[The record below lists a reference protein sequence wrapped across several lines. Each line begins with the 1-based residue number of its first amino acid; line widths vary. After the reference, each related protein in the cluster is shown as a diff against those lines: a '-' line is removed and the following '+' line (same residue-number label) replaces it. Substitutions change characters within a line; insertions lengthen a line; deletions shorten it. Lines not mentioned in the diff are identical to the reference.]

1 MAQLRSNILCKRK
14 CEDIEISERQYKR
27 LHIAEPIQEYQSD
40 EEDDNEFTFNAFNDS
55 DTEEE
60 ETSTIDECNINNTF
74 GETNNNGNILDPEKW
89 TKMIENWIEMVD
101 TENHLDSEDVIDEE
115 TYDFE
120 VGGHN
125 IHPADNSLAKW
136 KLIDLFSESLEAPIY
151 MIQ

>member
-1 MAQLRSNILCKRK
+1 MAQLRSDILCKRK
-14 CEDIEISERQYKR
+14 REDIEISERQYKR

-60 ETSTIDECNINNTF
+60 EETSTIDECNINNTF
-74 GETNNNGNILDPEKW
+74 GETNNILNPEKW

-101 TENHLDSEDVIDEE
+101 AERHLDSEGDVDEE

-120 VGGHN
+120 AGGHD

-136 KLIDLFSESLEAPIY
+136 KLFDLFSESLEAPIY

>member
-125 IHPADNSLAKW
+125 IHSADNSLAKW